1 MLKKAYGRW
10 SKMSRVRTRKKTG
23 IEAAYRTA
31 AQMALIDLRK
41 ALEMTQQDLAVTL
54 GTTVRSVARWET
66 ADSPRGRVLKRL
78 EKFAA
83 RKGCP
88 DHAAEFRRLQLH
100 EEFLRANKK
109 LFLTGEGL
117 DLQAAIALVW
127 RYQSDP
133 KVAPRWEL
141 VLRSLSVAVWQILN
155 GGQEAKAQLWE
166 VEEMWNLH
174 ERLNGYAEDVSERS
188 EERARVSNQ
197 QTSSQQVS
205 SQNRGRTKEKKER

>member
-1 MLKKAYGRW
+1 
-10 SKMSRVRTRKKTG
+10 MSRVRTRRKTG

-41 ALEMTQQDLAVTL
+41 ALEMTQQDLAVAL

-83 RKGCP
+83 RRGCP

-100 EEFLRANKK
+100 EQFLRSNKK

-127 RYQSDP
+127 RCQGDP
-133 KVAPRWEL
+133 NVARRWE
-141 VLRSLSVAVWQILN
+141 VTLRSLSAAVSQILKA
-155 GGQEAKAQLWE
+155 QYEAKAQLWE

-188 EERARVSNQ
+188 EERREQAGSQ
-197 QTSSQQVS
+197 QGSSDQVS
-205 SQNRGRTKEKKER
+205 SQQAGSKNQGSTRRKKEE